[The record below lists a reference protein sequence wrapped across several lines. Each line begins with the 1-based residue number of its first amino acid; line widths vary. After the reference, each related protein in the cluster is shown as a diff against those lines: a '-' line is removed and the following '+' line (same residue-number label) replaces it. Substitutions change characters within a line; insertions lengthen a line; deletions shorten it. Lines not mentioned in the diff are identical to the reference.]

1 MKRLLALIALSAV
14 LLAGCGKSDDSDNG
28 VKPSQTAKQGGSAKT
43 TEAAAADSPADTTDG
58 TAASAEDTAAGSQ
71 QAPAAEGGIL
81 VAYFT
86 PAENGENDAVSS
98 ASKVN
103 FWGEEMG
110 NAEAMAN
117 VIAAYTGGDLFSIQ
131 TVKDYPLDYNAL
143 VDDAKAEQT
152 AGELPE
158 LATAVDVSGYSTVF
172 VVYPV
177 WWYTMPQP
185 IYSFFNEYD
194 LSDKTI
200 IPVTTHGGS
209 GLADSVERI
218 KELEPS
224 ATVKDGFDVRDSDI
238 GSCQEELESWLKD
251 SGF

>member
-1 MKRLLALIALSAV
+1 MKKLLALIALSAV

-28 VKPSQTAKQGGSAKT
+28 VKPSQTAKQVGSAKT
-43 TEAAAADSPADTTDG
+43 AESAPADSPADTTAEG
-58 TAASAEDTAAGSQ
+58 TTTEAQ
-71 QAPAAEGGIL
+71 QTPAAEGGVL

-194 LSDKTI
+194 LSDRKI

-224 ATVKDGFDVRDSDI
+224 ATVGEGYDVRDSDI
-238 GSCQEELESWLKD
+238 GSCQEELESWLKEQ
-251 SGF
+251 GF